1 VFSRRKQK
9 KKIKKALDDSSL
21 LQLRANLKNEKHP
34 FKIFHTAELY
44 ERVTKKA
51 SKTQNRH

>member
-1 VFSRRKQK
+1 MFSRRKQK

-21 LQLRANLKNEKHP
+21 LQLRANLKNEKRP